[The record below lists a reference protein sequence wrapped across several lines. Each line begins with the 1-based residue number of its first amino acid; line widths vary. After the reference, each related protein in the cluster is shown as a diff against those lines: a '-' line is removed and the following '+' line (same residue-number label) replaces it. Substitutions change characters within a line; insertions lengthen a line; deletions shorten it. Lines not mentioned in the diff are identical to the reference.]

1 MKNRRYTPTL
11 LALSLG
17 ALLAGCG
24 SVGPK
29 TAQTPK
35 DTSATASVI
44 PPYHGGGYYKDD
56 GPGANPPADLAS
68 LPDAVPRLEPL
79 HRFANNAYRI
89 RGRDYQPISDNRD
102 YRAQGLASWYGR
114 KFHGK
119 PTSTGEPYDMY
130 AMTAAHPTLPLP
142 SYARVTNVENGR
154 SVVVR
159 LNDRGPFHP
168 GRIIDLSYAAAYK
181 LDILK
186 GPTPVE
192 VEAVLPEIAPTSFS
206 AQAEGELTLPAPV
219 AASMAAAAPA
229 PAEAISAPVT
239 ASGAVFLQLGAF
251 ANPDTAERLMNRVA
265 VKLSRDFPG
274 VMRIETDGL
283 YKVQAGPFANAVDA
297 ERAASGLREEFGLV
311 SFKVLA
317 PPPDA
322 PALLPSP
329 VASEAVAPAL
339 YLQLAAV
346 SSGDAAEALAGRVR
360 HRFGDELPGVAS
372 VVAGNLFKVQ
382 AGPFADAAAA
392 ERLALAYQRDFGVR
406 PFRVA
411 R

>member
-1 MKNRRYTPTL
+1 MKNRCFTPTL

-17 ALLAGCG
+17 LLAGCG
-24 SVGPK
+24 SLAPK

-35 DTSATASVI
+35 DASATASVI

-56 GPGANPPADLAS
+56 GPGLNPPADLAS

-102 YRAQGLASWYGR
+102 YKAQGLASWYGR

-168 GRIIDLSYAAAYK
+168 GRIVDLSYAAAYK

-206 AQAEGELTLPAPV
+206 AQADGEVSLPVPLAAEATAPAAPAAPV
-219 AASMAAAAPA
+219 AT
-229 PAEAISAPVT
+229 V
-239 ASGAVFLQLGAF
+239 GAVFLQLGAF
-251 ANPDTAERLMNRVA
+251 ANPDTAERLMNRIA

-317 PPPDA
+317 PPRDA

-329 VASEAVAPAL
+329 ATSAAVAPAL

-382 AGPFADAAAA
+382 AGPFADGAAA

-406 PFRVA
+406 PFRVV